1 MVVIDS
7 VDYEDV
13 IVMKYPKTNMIGILT
28 ASLRAGRREE
38 FLRVEGSKGVI
49 TVSGPGCS
57 VPRKV
62 KIQVDGEQEREVEY
76 ENERTGFYFE
86 ADMVARDLLEGR
98 KKSTNVPL

>member
-28 ASLRAGRREE
+28 ASLRARTREE

-49 TVSGPGCS
+49 TASGPGCS

-62 KIQVDGEQEREVEY
+62 KIQVDGEQEREVVST
-76 ENERTGFYFE
+76 ENERTGFYSRRTRWRGICLR
-86 ADMVARDLLEGR
+86 AGKRV
-98 KKSTNVPL
+98 